1 MQAQRKMG
9 DGSINM
15 GDAAR
20 QARQVADNPAMLNQM
35 KQQQV
40 RHPGTRAPGHPGTVD
55 LPSALIFHAVPR
67 RRCLR

>member
-40 RHPGTRAPGHPGTVD
+40 RHPGTVD